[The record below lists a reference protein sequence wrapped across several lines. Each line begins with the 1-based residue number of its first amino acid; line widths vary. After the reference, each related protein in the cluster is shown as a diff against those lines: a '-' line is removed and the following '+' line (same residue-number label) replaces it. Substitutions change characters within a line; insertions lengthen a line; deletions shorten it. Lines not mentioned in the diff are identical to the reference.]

1 MALFLTQATLY
12 RVLQRELP
20 EDVYPDSGRPEEFW
34 STASVAAKAEVL
46 AQLYADLETVYD
58 NYWPQTANEEGIA
71 LHEIAYYGVLSTD
84 LTLEQRRDRILA
96 KMRALPSL
104 SIPDL
109 TDLVESEL
117 PPGTLVRLV
126 PYNADLEG
134 SMEGGT
140 WYLGVSELGVDTYLG
155 AYGSHAFPPGT
166 DVCEMDG
173 SEIGLTP
180 TEWLEYRANAYT
192 YEVQI
197 WDYTPTADELAA
209 IELALTPAEPA
220 RSTHVVVLK
229 ETVLARLDDI
239 PGATNL
245 HLEAE
250 NFDGTTWTDSSGA
263 GNHATK
269 SGTPLQED
277 STVFNGRKTVN
288 GNGGAFHAPG
298 DDFDATTERTYEIV
312 IDDWGT
318 GTGEYIIARH
328 EGSAQQVANWLYK
341 STAVQLEAAVYPN
354 PALVPSW
361 MGSNS
366 YSSPNVQGQPAIF
379 HIVVDGPNRVMKL
392 YQNGVQTTQNNNPLS
407 GTLAT
412 PTGLALG
419 IFSRWNQSSFP
430 VERFT
435 GKIMEVLRHDGVL
448 FDQATID
455 ARCAEFL
462 RLKDL

>member
-1 MALFLTQATLY
+1 MAIFLEQKTLY
-12 RVLQRELP
+12 RLLQRELP
-20 EDVYPDSGRPEEFW
+20 EDVYPDSGRPEDFW
-34 STASVAAKAEVL
+34 STASIAAKAEVL

-71 LHEIAYYGVLSTD
+71 LHEIAHYGVLSTN
-84 LTLEQRRDRILA
+84 LTLEQRQNRILA

-117 PPGTLVRLV
+117 PPGTLVKLV
-126 PYNADLEG
+126 PYNADLGG
-134 SMEGGT
+134 SEEGGT

-166 DVCEMDG
+166 DQCEFDG

-180 TEWLEYRANAYT
+180 TEWAEYRANAYT

-209 IELALTPAEPA
+209 IELSLTPAEPA

-229 ETVLARLDDI
+229 RTTMARMEDL
-239 PGATNL
+239 PSTTL

-250 NFDGTTWTDSSGA
+250 NFNGTTWIDSSGN
-263 GNHATK
+263 GNDAVK
-269 SGTPLQED
+269 SGSPLQID
-277 STVFNGRKTVN
+277 SPVFYGRKTVN

-298 DDFDATTERTYEIV
+298 DDFNASTERTYEIV
-312 IDDWGT
+312 IDDYGSGT
-318 GTGEYIIARH
+318 GQYIIARH
-328 EGSAQQVANWLYK
+328 DGSALQVANWLYK
-341 STAVQLEAAVYPN
+341 STAIQLEAAVYPN
-354 PALVPSW
+354 PVGVPTW

-366 YSSPNVQGQPAIF
+366 YSSPNVQSQPVVF
-379 HIVVDGPNRVMKL
+379 HVVVDGPNRVMKL
-392 YQNGVQTTQNNNPLS
+392 YQNGVLTTQNSNPLS
-407 GTLAT
+407 GVLAT
-412 PTGLALG
+412 PTGLSLG
-419 IFSRWNQSSFP
+419 IFSRWNGGSFP
-430 VERFT
+430 AERFS
-435 GKIMEVLRHDGVL
+435 GKIMEVLRHEVL
-448 FDQATID
+448 MDQATIT
-455 ARCAEFL
+455 ARIAEFM